1 MAEIEGGGGGGHKKG
16 GKKPK
21 GKKMSTRVDFTPMV
35 DLGFLLITFFMLTT
49 SMNKPK
55 TMEINMPV
63 KTDNQEEITKVK
75 ASQAIT
81 LLLAEND
88 KIVYYFIN
96 DKTGE
101 PETPVIT
108 DFSKG
113 GIRATILNK
122 NKELLDR
129 ANANNYDSIPILKE
143 MYRLNQ
149 IPEDEMKKRI
159 SGIKANK
166 EALIVVIKADDK
178 AKFKNLVDILD
189 EMLICNIGRYAIVEI
204 TPVEQDLIKT
214 AMTTI
219 NAN

>member
-1 MAEIEGGGGGGHKKG
+1 MAEIEGGGGGHKKG
-16 GKKPK
+16 GKPK

-63 KTDNQEEITKVK
+63 KDEQITEKDKTKVK

-81 LLLAEND
+81 VLLTENN

-96 DKTGE
+96 ETTGE

-113 GIRATILNK
+113 GIRATLLTK
-122 NKELLDR
+122 NRELFEKGGYK
-129 ANANNYDSIPILKE
+129 NFDSIPIYKE
-143 MYRLNQ
+143 MYRMNK
-149 IPEDEMKKRI
+149 IDEATMRANI
-159 SGIKANK
+159 SAIKNNK
-166 EALIVVIKADDK
+166 DGLIVVIKADDK
-178 AKFKNLVDILD
+178 AKYKNLVDILD
-189 EMLICNIGRYAIVEI
+189 EMLICNIGRYAIVDI
-204 TPVEQDLIKT
+204 TDVERDLIKT
-214 AMTTI
+214 AMATI
-219 NAN
+219 NK